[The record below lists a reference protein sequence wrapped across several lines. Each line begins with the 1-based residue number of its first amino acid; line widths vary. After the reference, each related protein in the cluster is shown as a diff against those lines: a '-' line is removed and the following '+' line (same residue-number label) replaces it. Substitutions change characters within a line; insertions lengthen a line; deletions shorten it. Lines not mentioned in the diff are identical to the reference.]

1 MQTVELTLRNASGLH
16 ARPAALF
23 IQAAAKFASK
33 ITVEN
38 LDRATRPV
46 DAKSILMVLTI
57 GVGRGQRVR
66 VTADG
71 PDEAEAIA
79 ALESA
84 IRAGLGEPVG
94 DDASE

>member
-1 MQTVELTLRNASGLH
+1 MPG
-16 ARPAALF
+16 
-23 IQAAAKFASK
+23 SK

>member
-66 VTADG
+66 VMADG